1 MFSIIEFRNERKNY
15 KLYQINTCQ
24 LKSEILL
31 EECLRTDKKKK
42 KKVNFSYINL
52 NAQIKLLFFF
62 IKIEE
67 IYIYIYFKNIDYF
80 KIISKKKFFLLFT
93 CVFSNKIIITL
104 YKSNFYE

>member
-24 LKSEILL
+24 LKSEILF
-31 EECLRTDKKKK
+31 EECLRTDKKKEEESK
-42 KKVNFSYINL
+42 FFLHINL

-67 IYIYIYFKNIDYF
+67 IYIYFKNIDYF
-80 KIISKKKFFLLFT
+80 KIISKKNSFYFSHVFFQI
-93 CVFSNKIIITL
+93 K
-104 YKSNFYE
+104 

>member
-31 EECLRTDKKKK
+31 EECLRTDKKKEEESK
-42 KKVNFSYINL
+42 FFLHINL

-67 IYIYIYFKNIDYF
+67 IYIYFKNIDYF